1 MTSPRTSV
9 TTGRDSPNPT
19 FNEPFQFDEHKFS
32 NYAAN
37 PEKQELY
44 VFNWLSNLE
53 RELKKTDRVFA
64 SFHELNL
71 WIVNYYFQIFTFLF
85 E

>member
-1 MTSPRTSV
+1 MASPPMSSTA
-9 TTGRDSPNPT
+9 GRDSPNPS

-32 NYAAN
+32 TYASN

-53 RELKKTDRVFA
+53 RELKKTDK
-64 SFHELNL
+64 
-71 WIVNYYFQIFTFLF
+71 
-85 E
+85 